1 MCLEDENSSGGDFMV
16 EKILVGRTDSQRV
29 QAIRDY
35 PGRACPRMKA
45 LHAFLLST
53 DVTSRLFLHFHWTR
67 VTDPLAWL
75 TGFYIKVPLPN
86 RPAYVVSVLGI
97 PHTVCQSLG

>member
-1 MCLEDENSSGGDFMV
+1 MV

-35 PGRACPRMKA
+35 PGRACPMMKA

-53 DVTSRLFLHFHWTR
+53 DVISRLFLHFHWTH
-67 VTDPLAWL
+67 VTDPLAWFM
-75 TGFYIKVPLPN
+75 GFYIKVPLPN
-86 RPAYVVSVLGI
+86 HPVYVVSVLGI